1 MNCKKNLKG
10 NELRLF
16 LIALILVDL
25 DIKNNMHYLTEALLF
40 IKNKVLRY
48 AVINKMLLII
58 MKNSNNKTL
67 IPPAKDIAKEL

>member
-1 MNCKKNLKG
+1 MQKTPKG

-25 DIKNNMHYLTEALLF
+25 DIKNNMHYLTEVLSF

-48 AVINKMLLII
+48 AVVNKMLLII

-67 IPPAKDIAKEL
+67 ISPAKYIAKEL